1 MKRYIYS
8 TLFIIFGL
16 ISFTKPAFAD
26 ISCSTQYGG
35 TQICI
40 TTEQHQEQSQT
51 TQALTALPQPTVA
64 PAVLGA
70 TTITEL
76 PKTGP
81 EGGLLTL
88 FAPFAGLLIGKKL
101 LRVGK
106 TRS

>member
-1 MKRYIYS
+1 MKKYIYS
-8 TLFIIFGL
+8 AAVIVFGL
-16 ISFTKPAFAD
+16 ISFTKPVFAD

-40 TTEQHQEQSQT
+40 TTEQHQEQTLT
-51 TQALTALPQPTVA
+51 TQAVAALPQPTVT

-70 TTITEL
+70 AKITEL

-88 FAPFAGLLIGKKL
+88 LSPIAGLLIGKRL

-106 TRS
+106 K